1 MLFRSFPLFPLT
13 FGYIRAVNP
22 GMTSG
27 YILPAKP
34 PAIGYIGGTI
44 LRLTIGYIRTPL

>member
-1 MLFRSFPLFPLT
+1 
-13 FGYIRAVNP
+13 
-22 GMTSG
+22 MTSG